1 MPGTLLSMN
10 TDRYRGI
17 LSKFHDARVLAVGD
31 LYLDEDLLG
40 QLTGVSLEAP
50 VPIFEVAARRYNP
63 GAAGNVACNAAALGA
78 KTYAVGV
85 VGNDPNADI
94 LRAEF
99 TARGVDHSGLVVD
112 AARPTNTY
120 GKLKA
125 GGHDIPAQELLR
137 TDTPLPPRIS
147 GDVEAQVVRAI
158 EDRAAAVDVIL
169 VTDQVSAVVTDAVL
183 ETIHTCREK
192 YGFLLLGDS
201 REGIGR
207 FTGFDVLTPNA
218 SEAGR
223 DTGLAQVDDAGRE
236 LAELSGATFV
246 TRGPQGISV
255 YSQNEDPIWEAA
267 RAPKVVDVTGAG
279 DTVSAAVALALFAGA
294 SNREAAV
301 IANAAAGI
309 TVGRAGAVTVTAD
322 EVEEALISDGTPLKV
337 KSLPE
342 LKSIVARFQSEGKR
356 VVWTNGCFDILHVGH
371 ISYLVRAAREG
382 DILVVGLNSDASV
395 SRVKGPDR
403 PIVPEAE
410 RALILSSL
418 EFVDFVTV
426 FSDESPAAILEHL
439 EPDVYSKGGD
449 YTIDTINQTE
459 RKIVEGYGGRI
470 SIVPGAEGKSTTN
483 LVERIIKENDH

>member
-1 MPGTLLSMN
+1 
-10 TDRYRGI
+10 
-17 LSKFHDARVLAVGD
+17 
-31 LYLDEDLLG
+31 
-40 QLTGVSLEAP
+40 
-50 VPIFEVAARRYNP
+50 
-63 GAAGNVACNAAALGA
+63 
-78 KTYAVGV
+78 
-85 VGNDPNADI
+85 
-94 LRAEF
+94 
-99 TARGVDHSGLVVD
+99 
-112 AARPTNTY
+112 
-120 GKLKA
+120 
-125 GGHDIPAQELLR
+125 
-137 TDTPLPPRIS
+137 
-147 GDVEAQVVRAI
+147 VEAQVVRAI
-158 EDRAAAVDVIL
+158 EDRAAEVDAIL
-169 VTDQVSAVVTDAVL
+169 VTDQISAVVTDAVL
-183 ETIHTCREK
+183 ETIHVCREK
-192 YGFLLLGDS
+192 YGFLLIGDS

-218 SEAGR
+218 SEARR

-255 YSQNEDPIWEAA
+255 YSKDEDPIQEAA

-279 DTVSAAVALALFAGA
+279 DTVSAAVALALYAEA

-301 IANAAAGI
+301 IANTAAGI
-309 TVGRAGAVTVTAD
+309 AVGRAGAVTVTAE

-342 LKSIVARFQSEGKR
+342 LKSIVACFQSEGKR

-382 DILVVGLNSDASV
+382 DVLIVGLNSDASV

-439 EPDVYSKGGD
+439 QPDVYSKGGD

-470 SIVPGAEGKSTTN
+470 AIVPGAEGKSTTN
-483 LVERIIKENDH
+483 LVERIIKDNDL